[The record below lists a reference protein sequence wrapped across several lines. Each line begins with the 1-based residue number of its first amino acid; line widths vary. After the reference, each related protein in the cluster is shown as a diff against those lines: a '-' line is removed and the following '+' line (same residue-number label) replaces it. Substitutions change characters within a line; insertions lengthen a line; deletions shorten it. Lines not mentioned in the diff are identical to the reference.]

1 MQTFGEY
8 YDDMLDEVGV
18 GGLAC
23 LPPASRILK
32 EMDPT
37 AYNVGFSDFLDDPN
51 RFACSECGDVLT
63 YDDVDVELSD
73 YPICS
78 ACRKLGEK

>member
-1 MQTFGEY
+1 
-8 YDDMLDEVGV
+8 
-18 GGLAC
+18 
-23 LPPASRILK
+23 
-32 EMDPT
+32 
-37 AYNVGFSDFLDDPN
+37 
-51 RFACSECGDVLT
+51 VLT